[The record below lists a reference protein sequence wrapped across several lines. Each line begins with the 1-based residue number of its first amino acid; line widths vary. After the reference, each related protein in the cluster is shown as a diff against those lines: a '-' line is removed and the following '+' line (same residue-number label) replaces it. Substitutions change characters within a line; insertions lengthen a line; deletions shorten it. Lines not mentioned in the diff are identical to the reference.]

1 MKKEKSMLPRIGIKL
16 AAVLLLLSFWYIL
29 AGTALR
35 ELVDYNDV
43 VHNKALSVRI
53 CDASYYEG
61 QYGNL
66 REFLQIEDLEG
77 PDFDLY
83 WEAVDGYEDYQMY
96 RQYTKAYA
104 AGMEEAKEAA
114 ESYRRKV
121 LKNAENCIF
130 DRNRKQLETYAEA
143 VRKSL

>member
-1 MKKEKSMLPRIGIKL
+1 MKKEKLLLPKIVIKL
-16 AAVLLLLSFWYIL
+16 AAVLLLLFFWYML

-53 CDASYYEG
+53 CDTSYYEG

-66 REFLQIEDLEG
+66 REFLQMEDLEG
-77 PDFDLY
+77 ADFDLY
-83 WEAVDGYEDYQMY
+83 WEAVNGYEDYQMY

-104 AGMEEAKEAA
+104 AGMEEAEEAA
-114 ESYRRKV
+114 ESYGQKV
-121 LKNAENCIF
+121 LENAENCMF
-130 DRNRKQLETYAEA
+130 DGNRKQLEKYAEN